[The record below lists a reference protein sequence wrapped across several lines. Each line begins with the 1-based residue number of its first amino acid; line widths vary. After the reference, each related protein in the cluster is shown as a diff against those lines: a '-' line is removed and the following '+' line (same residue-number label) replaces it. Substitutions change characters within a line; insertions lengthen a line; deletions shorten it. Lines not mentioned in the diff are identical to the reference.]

1 MYTFKINQ
9 LVSSLQQL
17 LEEKPTGLSEYELLK
32 QLKNT
37 QQPLFISANLSDV
50 LSLFR
55 SHFVLFHALYLL
67 RDRLRSTGQLV
78 LNISPLHICLQPAS
92 KHSNTQAQMLD
103 LRDPLRDYY
112 LDLDNLTGTDREAVE
127 QLLNSSLSNLQ
138 PSQHLADA
146 LSELEIE
153 QPLLALNSEDL
164 RKHYRK
170 LVSRHHPD
178 RGGSTERLQRINQAM
193 DIVRAHQT
201 GQGLKHPYQ

>member
-1 MYTFKINQ
+1 MCSFKIKELTNT
-9 LVSSLQQL
+9 LQQL
-17 LEEKPTGLSEYELLK
+17 LEENPTGLSEYELLK
-32 QLKNT
+32 ILKSQ
-37 QQPLFISANLSDV
+37 QQPLFVSTDLSDV

-67 RDRLRSTGQLV
+67 RDTLRCAGQLE
-78 LNISPLHICLQPAS
+78 LNISPLLICLQPAQ
-92 KHSNTQAQMLD
+92 KHNNSQRQALN
-103 LRDPLRDYY
+103 LSDPLRDYY

-127 QLLNSSLSNLQ
+127 QLLNSSLSNLH
-138 PSQHLADA
+138 PSQHLTDA

-153 QPLLALNSEDL
+153 QPLHALNSEDL
-164 RKHYRK
+164 RKQYRK

-201 GQGLKHPYQ
+201 GR

>member
-9 LVSSLQQL
+9 LVNTLQQL
-17 LEEKPTGLSEYELLK
+17 LEAKPTGLSEYELLK
-32 QLKNT
+32 QLKIA
-37 QQPLFISANLSDV
+37 QQPLFVSANLSDV

-67 RDRLRSTGQLV
+67 RDRLRSAGELD
-78 LNISPLHICLQPAS
+78 LSISPLNICLQPAS
-92 KHSNTQAQMLD
+92 KHSNTQAQMLN

-112 LDLDNLTGTDREAVE
+112 LDLDNLTKTDHEAVE
-127 QLLNSSLSNLQ
+127 QLLNSSLSNLH

-153 QPLLALNSEDL
+153 QPLDGLNKEDL
-164 RKHYRK
+164 RKQYRK

-178 RGGSTERLQRINQAM
+178 RGGCTERLQRINQAM
-193 DIVRAHQT
+193 DIVRIHQT
-201 GQGLKHPYQ
+201 GRGFKYPSQ